1 MSQIAEY
8 DKYLNDKMQEIRD
21 RLSGGKVSL
30 DVSQL
35 GVKSRKGK
43 TKNKLNTYKF
53 EIVGISERVMYNYRS
68 GRNGIEKQRLYTL
81 LYSLPLEI
89 FEDLQKII
97 K

>member
-35 GVKSRKGK
+35 GKQKRRGRVKDKRMHLVCETFGI
-43 TKNKLNTYKF
+43 NIATYK
-53 EIVGISERVMYNYRS
+53 NYRS
-68 GRNGIEKQRLYTL
+68 GRSGIEKQRLYTIW
-81 LYSLPLEI
+81 YSLPLEI